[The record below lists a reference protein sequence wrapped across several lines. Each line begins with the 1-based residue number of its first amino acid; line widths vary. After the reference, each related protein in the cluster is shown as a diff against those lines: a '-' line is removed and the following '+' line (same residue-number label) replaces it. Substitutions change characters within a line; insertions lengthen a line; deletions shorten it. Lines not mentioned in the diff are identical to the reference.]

1 MHSPITQLEE
11 LNVNNRSRIYLREIS
26 KWTFFLSIVGFI
38 GIAFMIIL
46 GIFSNVIYGDAFNAI
61 YKNQLPFNMSLI
73 MTILY
78 LVFAVIYLAPVLY
91 LYNFSRRL
99 KRSLSAK
106 NNDTLADA
114 LKMLKS
120 HYKFIGVFMI
130 IMLSLYALLFIV
142 GMLGIA
148 LA

>member
-1 MHSPITQLEE
+1 
-11 LNVNNRSRIYLREIS
+11 
-26 KWTFFLSIVGFI
+26 
-38 GIAFMIIL
+38 
-46 GIFSNVIYGDAFNAI
+46 
-61 YKNQLPFNMSLI
+61 

-99 KRSLSAK
+99 KRALSAK
-106 NNDTLADA
+106 NNNTLADA